1 MYRTIKAL
9 KVVKISLL
17 TILNREENISYRY
30 YSKKNI
36 LRSFLSKVEQLNSQ
50 YDF

>member
-17 TILNREENISYRY
+17 TILNRKDRY